1 METLHARQSQMR
13 RELAELDRRIAES
26 EDMLEKLPE
35 KQNELALAEEK
46 LEAYREKHL
55 IYAGAAKALETAEQA
70 LKDKYISPIKERFCT
85 YSAAIERAIGEKIT
99 MNQDFQI
106 FFERGGENRKDRHL
120 SAGERSICALCF
132 RLALI
137 DNMYG
142 KEQPFLIM
150 DDPFVHLDAMHMEK
164 TGRVLKELAKDRQI
178 LYFCCH
184 ESRKV

>member
-142 KEQPFLIM
+142 KEQPFF
-150 DDPFVHLDAMHMEK
+150 DYGRPFCAP
-164 TGRVLKELAKDRQI
+164 
-178 LYFCCH
+178 
-184 ESRKV
+184 